1 VIAALLA
8 GLLVACGNPVAVPGV
23 VTATMNDGTEDPLA
37 TPIAELPA
45 FALRTQADQ
54 PFGRE
59 QFLGKVTVVNFIFT
73 TCPDICPMLSAEM
86 AEITGH
92 YTNEPGVQ
100 FVSISVDPATDT
112 PAVLAAYGARF
123 GADPARWRFLTGDFA
138 AVRVVVVDGFKSVL
152 EKLPATDVKP
162 ASVLHG
168 ERFVLVDKQAR
179 IRLYPDTKEPGKKAL
194 HDGVAR
200 LLKE

>member
-1 VIAALLA
+1 M
-8 GLLVACGNPVAVPGV
+8 LVACGDPVAVPGV
-23 VTATMNDGTEDPLA
+23 ATTPMTDGTEDPLA
-37 TPIAELPA
+37 TPIADLPA

-86 AEITGH
+86 SEITGH

-112 PAVLAAYGARF
+112 PAVLATYAGRF
-123 GADPARWRFLTGDFA
+123 GADPARWRFLTGARDSISAIARDGFQ
-138 AVRVVVVDGFKSVL
+138 VGELDTSRTHSTRVMLVDGQGRVRGHYPVN
-152 EKLPATDVKP
+152 EKEELDALLRGI
-162 ASVLHG
+162 S
-168 ERFVLVDKQAR
+168 Q
-179 IRLYPDTKEPGKKAL
+179 LYEEGS
-194 HDGVAR
+194 
-200 LLKE
+200 